1 MSEPLRLT
9 NKQARRLF
17 IDTHGLSE
25 PRRGACGE
33 EELFSIIQD
42 IGFVQLDTINTVARA
57 HDQILFS
64 RRQNFDRETLT
75 ALHNKGRLFEHYTH
89 DASLIP
95 MEFYPYWQQ
104 RFKRARSRLDQPGWQ
119 QRLGDNPKKTITWVR
134 KHVEREGPTMSRD
147 LKDGLKG
154 STGDAGGWWGWSPT
168 KTALEYL
175 YRTGELAV
183 AKRQGF
189 QKVYDL
195 SERVIPEDLHKHRPS
210 KAEMVDF
217 KCREALNRIGF
228 GAPTEIGHFWETL
241 RHGDVNK
248 WVKPLLGKELQEVII
263 EGARGEPEKTAYAF
277 LDLEDRLAAAKEPSK
292 TLRFLSPFD
301 PLIRDRKR
309 LKQLF
314 GFDYTI
320 EIFVPEAKRLYGY
333 YVLPILEGDRIVGRA
348 DLKAE
353 RKKDVLDMKGL
364 WLTRNVKLTNAR
376 EKALH
381 SDLARLAKFCGV
393 GEVDAECP
401 VGTCKT

>member
-9 NKQARRLF
+9 NKEARRLF
-17 IDTHGLSE
+17 IDAHGLSE

-57 HDQILFS
+57 HDMILFA
-64 RRQNFDRETLT
+64 RRQNFNRDCLATL
-75 ALHNKGRLFEHYTH
+75 HESGKLFEHYTH

-95 MEFYPYWQQ
+95 MEFYPYWRQ
-104 RFKRARSRLDQPGWQ
+104 RFQHTKDNMLKRPANQK
-119 QRLGDNPKKTITWVR
+119 RLGEKPKATLARVR
-134 KHVEREGPTMSRD
+134 KQVRDHGPTMTRD
-147 LKDGLKG
+147 FADGPKG
-154 STGDAGGWWGWSPT
+154 EGTWWGWSPT

-175 YRTGELAV
+175 YRSGELAV
-183 AKRQGF
+183 VRREGF
-189 QKVYDL
+189 HKVYDL
-195 SERVIPEDLHKHRPS
+195 AERVIPEDVFARRPS

-228 GAPTEIGHFWETL
+228 GTPTEIGHFWETL
-241 RHGDVNK
+241 RHQDVNK
-248 WVKPLLGKELQEVII
+248 WAKPLLDKELQEVII
-263 EGARGEPEKTAYAF
+263 EGARDEPEKKAYAF
-277 LDLEDRLAAAKEPSK
+277 VDLEDRLAAAKEPSK

-353 RKKDVLDMKGL
+353 RKKGVLDMKGL
-364 WLTRNVKLTNAR
+364 WLTKNVKLTGAR

-381 SDLARLAKFCGV
+381 NDLARLAQFCGV
-393 GEVDAECP
+393 EDIDADCP